1 VSRLRLAAVVA
12 TGLIALLGSAGNPV
26 TGAGNLARPLF
37 PDGFD
42 R

>member
-1 VSRLRLAAVVA
+1 VSRLRLVAVVA
-12 TGLIALLGSAGNPV
+12 TGLITLPGSAGNPL
-26 TGAGNLARPLF
+26 TGAGYPARPLF